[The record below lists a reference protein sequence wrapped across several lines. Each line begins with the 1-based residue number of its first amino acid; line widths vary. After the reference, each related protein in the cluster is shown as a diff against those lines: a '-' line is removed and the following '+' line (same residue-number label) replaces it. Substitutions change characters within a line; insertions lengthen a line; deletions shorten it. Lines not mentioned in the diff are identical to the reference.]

1 VPGRNDGRRP
11 LRALR
16 LIMPERP
23 LRPTPPRR
31 RLHPRSGHKDPSF
44 APGPRYKWV
53 ALSNTTIAVLLAT
66 IDSSIMLIAL
76 PAIFRGIRLDP
87 LSPSNS
93 FYLLWMILGF
103 LIVSSVLVV
112 GLGRLGDIYGR
123 VRMYNL
129 GFLVFTVASLVLAL
143 DPLKGAA
150 GADWLIVGRIV
161 QGLGAAFLM
170 ANSSAILTDAFPPNE
185 RGLALGINNV
195 AAISGSFIGLV
206 LGGILAAVDW
216 RLVFL
221 VPIPFALFGTIWS
234 YLKLHELA
242 PRQPAPIDW
251 IGNVAFAVGLVLLML
266 GITAGIEPA
275 DGQPMGWTSAPV
287 LTLLGTG
294 AAALAFF
301 AVYET
306 RVPHPMFRLS
316 LFRIRA
322 FTYGTLSTFL
332 ASIGRGGLMFML
344 VIWLQGLWLP
354 RHGYSYAST
363 PLWAGIL
370 ILPLTGGFLL
380 SGPLAG
386 RLSDWHGA
394 RFYATG
400 GMIATSLSFMALLL
414 LPVNFRYADFASILF
429 FSGLAMGAFAAPNR
443 AAVMNSLPPAERG
456 VGGGMNATFQNAAQ
470 VLSIGIFFSLVIAG
484 LSDTLERTLT
494 RSLLRRGVPAA
505 AAARIGGLPPV
516 SVLFSAFLGVNPVRT
531 LLGRRLLASLPAST
545 QRALLAR
552 DYFPRLI
559 ASPFHDGL
567 LAAFL
572 FGAVV
577 CLIAAGASWSRGE
590 RYIHEA
596 GADRSVKD
604 EDEPKAETN

>member
-1 VPGRNDGRRP
+1 
-11 LRALR
+11 
-16 LIMPERP
+16 
-23 LRPTPPRR
+23 
-31 RLHPRSGHKDPSF
+31 
-44 APGPRYKWV
+44 
-53 ALSNTTIAVLLAT
+53 
-66 IDSSIMLIAL
+66 MLIAL
-76 PAIFRGIRLDP
+76 PAIFRGIHLNP
-87 LSPSNS
+87 LSPINS

-129 GFLVFTVASLVLAL
+129 GFLVFTVASLVLAV
-143 DPLKGAA
+143 DPLRGAA
-150 GADWLIVGRIV
+150 GADWLIVGRII

-195 AAISGSFIGLV
+195 AGISGSFIGLV
-206 LGGILAAVDW
+206 LGGILASVDW

-221 VPIPFALFGTIWS
+221 VPVPFALFGTIWS

-251 IGNVAFAVGLVLLML
+251 VGNVAFAVGLVLLML

-275 DGQPMGWTSAPV
+275 DGQPTGWTSPPV
-287 LTLLGTG
+287 LALLGTG
-294 AAALAFF
+294 AAALVFF
-301 AVYET
+301 AIYET
-306 RVPHPMFRLS
+306 RVSHPMFRLS

-322 FTYGTLSTFL
+322 FAYGTLSTFL

-386 RLSDWHGA
+386 RLSDRHGA
-394 RFYATG
+394 RYYATG
-400 GMIATSLSFMALLL
+400 GMIAASLSFVALLF
-414 LPVNFRYADFASILF
+414 LPINFRYADFASVLF
-429 FSGLAMGAFAAPNR
+429 LSGLAMGAFAAPNR

-456 VGGGMNATFQNAAQ
+456 AGGGMNATFQNAAQ

-484 LSDTLERTLT
+484 LSGTLKRTLT
-494 RSLLRRGVPAA
+494 RSLLRHGVPAG
-505 AAARIGGLPPV
+505 AAARIGALPPV
-516 SVLFSAFLGVNPVRT
+516 SVLFSALLGVNPVRT
-531 LLGRRLLASLPAST
+531 LLGRRLLAALPTNAR
-545 QRALLAR
+545 RALLAR
-552 DYFPRLI
+552 NYFPRLI

-604 EDEPKAETN
+604 GDEPKAETN

>member
-1 VPGRNDGRRP
+1 MTSRRP
-11 LRALR
+11 TEAARAADAR
-16 LIMPERP
+16 RP
-23 LRPTPPRR
+23 RGPRVPT
-31 RLHPRSGHKDPSF
+31 SKD
-44 APGPRYKWV
+44 APGPHYKWV

-76 PAIFRGIRLDP
+76 PAIFRGIHLDP
-87 LSPSNS
+87 LSPGSS

-129 GFLVFTVASLVLAL
+129 GFLVFTLASLVLTV
-143 DPLKGAA
+143 DPFVGQA
-150 GADWLIVGRIV
+150 GAIWLIVGRLV
-161 QGLGAAFLM
+161 QGFGAAFLM
-170 ANSSAILTDAFPPNE
+170 ANSSAILTDAFPPEE

-195 AAISGSFIGLV
+195 AGISGSFIGLV
-206 LGGILAAVDW
+206 LGGILASVDW

-221 VPIPFALFGTIWS
+221 VPVPFALFGTVWS
-234 YLKLHELA
+234 YLKLRELA

-251 IGNVAFAVGLVLLML
+251 VGNLSFAVGLVLLML
-266 GITAGIEPA
+266 GITDGIEPA
-275 DGQPMGWTSAPV
+275 GTQPMGWTSAPV
-287 LTLLGTG
+287 LMLLASGT
-294 AAALAFF
+294 AALVVFTIHEIRA
-301 AVYET
+301 
-306 RVPHPMFRLS
+306 RHPMFRLG

-354 RHGYSYAST
+354 QHGYSYAST

-370 ILPLTGGFLL
+370 ILPLTFGFLV

-386 RLSDWHGA
+386 RLSDRHGA
-394 RFYATG
+394 RWFATG
-400 GMIATSLSFMALLL
+400 GMVATSLSFLALLL
-414 LPVNFRYADFASILF
+414 LPVDFRYTDFAVILF
-429 FSGLAMGAFAAPNR
+429 LSGLAMGAFAAPNR

-484 LSDTLERTLT
+484 LSTTLGPTLT
-494 RSLLRRGVPAA
+494 RSLLRHGVPTTE
-505 AAARIGGLPPV
+505 AARVGRLPPV
-516 SVLFSAFLGVNPVRT
+516 SVLFSAFLGINPVRA
-531 LLGRRLLASLPAST
+531 LLGPRVLASLPAPAR
-545 QRALLAR
+545 RALLAR
-552 DYFPRLI
+552 SFFPRLI
-559 ASPFHDGL
+559 TPPFHKGL

-572 FGAVV
+572 FGALVS
-577 CLIAAGASWSRGE
+577 LLAAAASWSRGE
-590 RYIHEA
+590 RYVHREEEPIPARGEPTSHGHEQIEHTET
-596 GADRSVKD
+596 SIT
-604 EDEPKAETN
+604 EPP